1 MDDITHNCPNCH
13 EITRDPRGHECGLNP
28 VGGLPANQPH
38 KAPDAATPAGYAPVA
53 EHRLAS

>member
-1 MDDITHNCPNCH
+1 MDDITHNCPRCH
-13 EITRDPRGHECGLNP
+13 EITRDPDDHACGLNP

-38 KAPDAATPAGYAPVA
+38 KAPESAFASDFARRA